1 MRVGLLTILILLV
14 ICNQIAAQQV
24 CSSFEYRQQQ
34 LQADHA
40 LSIKVDQVE
49 QFIKQRTGSA
59 AFLTGRQHLPLI
71 TIPVVIHI
79 LYNNDDQNITD
90 AFIATQMDVL
100 NQAFRRLNAD
110 SVNTPSRFQA
120 LATDCDIEFKLAI
133 SDPQRRPTTGIIR
146 KRTAVTQWVGDDQM
160 KYNSKGGSDAWPSD
174 KYLNIWICNLKWVAG
189 YASFPGGDPAKDGI
203 VMNYG
208 VFKWQKTTVHEAG
221 HWMGLRHI
229 WGDSDC
235 GDDLIDDTPKQST
248 GTYGCPSGIRS
259 TCSNG
264 PKGDM
269 YMNYMDVTDAG
280 CTNLFTEGQKMRMR
294 TVFDPGGPR
303 ISLLSSYAL
312 LPPTNFE
319 IPVPVPEEKPVTL
332 SLHMYPNP
340 AATEVTLDLSYDTRW
355 IGNTVRVTSV
365 QGAQLIQSQITSK
378 ILTINVSSL
387 KPGIYFITAKREDGA
402 IIKHKLV
409 KI

>member
-1 MRVGLLTILILLV
+1 
-14 ICNQIAAQQV
+14 
-24 CSSFEYRQQQ
+24 
-34 LQADHA
+34 
-40 LSIKVDQVE
+40 
-49 QFIKQRTGSA
+49 
-59 AFLTGRQHLPLI
+59 
-71 TIPVVIHI
+71 
-79 LYNNDDQNITD
+79 
-90 AFIATQMDVL
+90 
-100 NQAFRRLNAD
+100 
-110 SVNTPSRFQA
+110 
-120 LATDCDIEFKLAI
+120 
-133 SDPQRRPTTGIIR
+133 
-146 KRTAVTQWVGDDQM
+146 M
-160 KYNSKGGSDAWPSD
+160 KYDSKGGSNAWPSD
-174 KYLNIWICNLKWVAG
+174 KYLNIWVCNLKWVSG

-208 VFKWQKTTVHEAG
+208 VFKWNKTTVHEAG

-229 WGDSDC
+229 WGDTDC

-264 PKGDM
+264 VNGDM

-280 CTNLFTEGQKMRMR
+280 CTNLFTEGQKVRMR

-303 ISLLSSYAL
+303 ISLLSSHAL

-319 IPVPVPEEKPVTL
+319 IPLPEEKPVTPTATL
-332 SLHMYPNP
+332 NMYPNP
-340 AATEVTLDLSYDTRW
+340 ASTEITLDLSYDTRW

-365 QGAQLIQSQITSK
+365 QGAQLIQSQISSK
-378 ILTINVSSL
+378 IVTINVSSL
-387 KPGIYFITAKREDGA
+387 KPGIYFISAKREDGA